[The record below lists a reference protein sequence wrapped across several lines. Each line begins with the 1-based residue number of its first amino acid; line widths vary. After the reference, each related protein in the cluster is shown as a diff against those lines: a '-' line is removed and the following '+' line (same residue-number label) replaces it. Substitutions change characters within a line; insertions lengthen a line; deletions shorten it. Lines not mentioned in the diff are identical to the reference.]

1 MRSLRGRLLVAT
13 PLLADGVFDRSVIL
27 LLEHGEEEGAVGL
40 VLNRPSDL
48 DVGGALPEWRDAAAD
63 PGVVFLGGPVGQGGA
78 ICLGRASLPP
88 AAGWEQVVGQ
98 VGIVDLA
105 LPPED
110 VLGPV
115 DRLRVFT
122 GYAGWSPG
130 QLEGELEA
138 GAWLV
143 ARAEPDDAT
152 SLDPSGLW
160 RAVLRRQKGRSAW
173 LANFPDDLSMN

>member
-13 PLLADGVFDRSVIL
+13 PLLADGIFDRSVVL
-27 LLEHGEEEGAVGL
+27 LLEHGAEEGAVGL
-40 VLNRPSDL
+40 VLNRPSGVDL
-48 DVGGALPEWRDAAAD
+48 GEPLPEWRDAAAD

-78 ICLGRASLPP
+78 ICLGRAAGGT

-105 LPPED
+105 LAPEE
-110 VLGPV
+110 VLGQV
-115 DRLRVFT
+115 DQVRVFT

-143 ARAEPDDAT
+143 ARAEPGDVA
-152 SLDPSGLW
+152 SEDPSGLW
-160 RAVLRRQKGRSAW
+160 RAVLRRQRGRTAW
-173 LANFPDDLSMN
+173 LANFPDDPARN